1 MYEALQTGRRLA
13 LRCAALALVCL
24 LCAGPSADAAEV
36 SAGTRMLVPVGHT
49 VGIKLF
55 SRGVL
60 VVKLSEGG
68 TPAKECG
75 LQTGDVIV
83 SCGGTSVN
91 STEQFQSLLQE
102 NGQSPTD
109 LQVRREIRVLL

>member
-1 MYEALQTGRRLA
+1 MKRCKPGRRLA

-36 SAGTRMLVPVGHT
+36 STGTRMLVPVGHT
-49 VGIKLF
+49 DGIKLF

>member
-1 MYEALQTGRRLA
+1 
-13 LRCAALALVCL
+13 
-24 LCAGPSADAAEV
+24 
-36 SAGTRMLVPVGHT
+36 MLVPVGHT

-109 LQVRREIRVLL
+109 LQVRRGDQSVTLSVSPEQMNRDNIPLAPGSGTAWLESER

>member
-36 SAGTRMLVPVGHT
+36 STGTRMLVPVGHT

-102 NGQSPTD
+102 H
-109 LQVRREIRVLL
+109 